1 MQTEDCREESNEGG
15 FDIPTGSYE
24 AKLMKN
30 YSISPPSAN
39 TDSARMQS
47 DGSDLAALMVLQQ
60 VVARGPSLPAGTN
73 DRNTIAPFDG
83 RSNSSLASAAETKLP
98 ESLKT
103 VERDDA
109 SALGLLRQLELLAK
123 RQPPRIAVKAKG
135 RIFFF
140 DIADIV
146 AVHAEGNY
154 ALLEYRSGRFLLRE
168 CLCSIA
174 AKLKPHGFLRIHRSF
189 LINAS
194 LVDEV
199 WPVSTG
205 EYRLRV
211 RNGKE
216 YVVTRRYKEN
226 LRHLAHV
233 WLGSERFC

>member
-1 MQTEDCREESNEGG
+1 
-15 FDIPTGSYE
+15 
-24 AKLMKN
+24 MKN
-30 YSISPPSAN
+30 YNISLSSAI
-39 TDSARMQS
+39 TDSARVQS
-47 DGSDLAALMVLQQ
+47 DGSDLATLMVLQQ
-60 VVARGPSLPAGTN
+60 VIPRGPSLPDSTD

-83 RSNSSLASAAETKLP
+83 RSIPSPASAAETKLP
-98 ESLKT
+98 ESPKT
-103 VERDDA
+103 AERDHA
-109 SALGLLRQLELLAK
+109 GVLGLLRQLELLEK

-140 DIADIV
+140 EIADII

-154 ALLEYRSGRFLLRE
+154 ALLEYRSGRYLLRE

-174 AKLKPHGFLRIHRSF
+174 AKLKPYGFLRIHRSF

-233 WLGSERFC
+233 WLGSERFY